1 MPCINRDNVIYNVRE
16 LPEIFTVADGD
27 LLIIE
32 TENGTNILDFEN
44 FVIGPDNT
52 TFGSTLSTN
61 TTDIAALSSSF
72 DTLSSSLDSSIAA
85 LSSSVITSNT
95 KAMITLTAWDASGVI
110 INKSNNIASAE
121 VDGSVIRFNFIS
133 NFLDEEYLILPSA
146 SIVNADG
153 DLAMVVLSDRSTN
166 FVDLSV
172 IDITTGD
179 RATTAANI
187 GFKLESF

>member
-16 LPEIFTVADGD
+16 LPEIFSVADGD

-44 FVIGPDNT
+44 FVIGIDNT

-72 DTLSSSLDSSIAA
+72 DTLSSTLNNSVDA

-95 KAMITLTAWDASGVI
+95 KALFTLSAWDEYGVRI
-110 INKSNNIASAE
+110 HQSNNIASAE
-121 VDGSVIRFNFIS
+121 VDGGIIRFNFIS
-133 NFLDEEYLILPSA
+133 NFLTEDYLVLPSA
-146 SIVNADG
+146 SIVNTAG
-153 DLAMVVLSDRSTN
+153 DIAMIVLSDRSTN
-166 FVDLSV
+166 FVELSV
-172 IDITTGD
+172 VDPVTD
-179 RATTAANI
+179 QRAAAAANI

>member
-16 LPEIFTVADGD
+16 LPEIFSVADGD

-44 FVIGPDNT
+44 FVIGIDNT

-72 DTLSSSLDSSIAA
+72 DTLSSTLNNSVDA

-95 KAMITLTAWDASGVI
+95 KALFTLSAWDEYGVRI
-110 INKSNNIASAE
+110 HQSNNIASAE
-121 VDGSVIRFNFIS
+121 VDGGIIRFNFIS
-133 NFLDEEYLILPSA
+133 NFLTEDYLVLPSA
-146 SIVNADG
+146 SIVNTAG
-153 DLAMVVLSDRSTN
+153 DIAMIVLSDRSTN
-166 FVDLSV
+166 FVELSV
-172 IDITTGD
+172 VDPVTD
-179 RATTAANI
+179 QRATAAANI
-187 GFKLESF
+187 GFKLDSF

>member
-16 LPEIFTVADGD
+16 LPEVFSVAAGD
-27 LLIIE
+27 LLLIE

-44 FVIGPDNT
+44 FVIGVDNT
-52 TFGSTLSTN
+52 TFGSTLSSN
-61 TTDIAALSSSF
+61 TTDIATLSSSF
-72 DTLSSSLDSSIAA
+72 NTLSSSVDSSIAA

-95 KAMITLTAWDASGVI
+95 KAMVTLSAWDASGVI

-121 VDGSVIRFNFIS
+121 IDGSVIRFNFIS
-133 NFLDEEYLILPSA
+133 NFLNEEYLILPSA
-146 SIVNADG
+146 AVVNADG
-153 DLAMVVLSDRSTN
+153 DLAVVVLSDRSTN

-172 IDITTGD
+172 IDTTTGD
-179 RATTAANI
+179 RATTATNI

>member
-16 LPEIFTVADGD
+16 LPEVFSVAAGD
-27 LLIIE
+27 LLLVE

-44 FVIGPDNT
+44 FVIGVDNT
-52 TFGSTLSTN
+52 TFGSTLSSN
-61 TTDIAALSSSF
+61 TTNIATLSSSF
-72 DTLSSSLDSSIAA
+72 NTLSSSVDSSIAA

-95 KAMITLTAWDASGVI
+95 KAMVTLTAWDASGVI
-110 INKSNNIASAE
+110 INKSSNIASAE

-133 NFLDEEYLILPSA
+133 NFIDEKYLILPSA
-146 SIVNADG
+146 GIVNADG
-153 DLAMVVLSDRSTN
+153 DLAMIFLSDRSTN

-172 IDITTGD
+172 IDAQTGD

>member
-16 LPEIFTVADGD
+16 LPEIFSVADGD

-44 FVIGPDNT
+44 FVIGINNT

-72 DTLSSSLDSSIAA
+72 DTLSSTLNNSVDA

-95 KAMITLTAWDASGVI
+95 KALFTLSAWDEYGVRI
-110 INKSNNIASAE
+110 HQSNNIASAE
-121 VDGSVIRFNFIS
+121 VDGGIIRFNFIS
-133 NFLDEEYLILPSA
+133 NFLTEDYLVLPSA
-146 SIVNADG
+146 SIVNTAG
-153 DLAMVVLSDRSTN
+153 DIAMIVLSDRSTN
-166 FVDLSV
+166 FVELSV
-172 IDITTGD
+172 VDPVTD
-179 RATTAANI
+179 QRAAAAANI

>member
-16 LPEIFTVADGD
+16 LPEVFSVAAGD

-44 FVIGPDNT
+44 FVIGVDNT

-72 DTLSSSLDSSIAA
+72 DTLSSSVNTSIET

-95 KAMITLTAWDASGVI
+95 KALFTLSAWDEHGVRLHQ
-110 INKSNNIASAE
+110 SSNIASAE
-121 VDGSVIRFNFIS
+121 VDEGIIRFNFIS
-133 NFLDEEYLILPSA
+133 NFLTEDYLVLPSA
-146 SIVNADG
+146 SIINADG
-153 DLAMVVLSDRSTN
+153 IAMIVLSDRSTN
-166 FVDLSV
+166 FVELSV
-172 IDITTGD
+172 VDPVTDT
-179 RATTAANI
+179 RATAAANI
-187 GFKLESF
+187 GFKLDSF

>member
-16 LPEIFTVADGD
+16 LPEIFSVADGD
-27 LLIIE
+27 LLLVE
-32 TENGTNILDFEN
+32 TENGTSILDFEN
-44 FVIGPDNT
+44 FVISADNT
-52 TFGSTLSTN
+52 TFGSTLSSN
-61 TTDIAALSSSF
+61 TTDIATLSSSF
-72 DTLSSSLDSSIAA
+72 NTLSSSVDTSIAA

-95 KAMITLTAWDASGVI
+95 KAMVTLTAWDASGVI
-110 INKSNNIASAE
+110 INKSSNIASAE

-133 NFLDEEYLILPSA
+133 NFLDEEYLILPSTGV
-146 SIVNADG
+146 VNADG

>member
-16 LPEIFTVADGD
+16 LPEVFSVAAGD
-27 LLIIE
+27 LLLVE

-44 FVIGPDNT
+44 FVIGVDNT
-52 TFGSTLSTN
+52 TFGSTLSSN
-61 TTDIAALSSSF
+61 TTDIATLSSSF
-72 DTLSSSLDSSIAA
+72 NTLSSSVDSSIAA

-95 KAMITLTAWDASGVI
+95 KAMVTLTAWDASGVI
-110 INKSNNIASAE
+110 INKSSNIASAE

-133 NFLDEEYLILPSA
+133 NFLNEDYLILPSA
-146 SIVNADG
+146 GVLNADG

-172 IDITTGD
+172 IDITTSD
-179 RATTAANI
+179 RATTATNI

>member
-16 LPEIFTVADGD
+16 LPEVFSVAAGD
-27 LLIIE
+27 LLLVE

-44 FVIGPDNT
+44 FVIGVDNT
-52 TFGSTLSTN
+52 TFGSTLSSN
-61 TTDIAALSSSF
+61 TTDIATLSSSF
-72 DTLSSSLDSSIAA
+72 NTLSSSVDSSIAA

-95 KAMITLTAWDASGVI
+95 KAMVTLTAWDASGVI
-110 INKSNNIASAE
+110 INKSSNIASAE
-121 VDGSVIRFNFIS
+121 VDGNVIRFNFIS
-133 NFLDEEYLILPSA
+133 NFLNEDYLILPSA
-146 SIVNADG
+146 GVLNADG

-172 IDITTGD
+172 IDITTSD
-179 RATTAANI
+179 RATTATNI

>member
-16 LPEIFTVADGD
+16 LPEIFSVADGD

-44 FVIGPDNT
+44 FVIGIDNT

-61 TTDIAALSSSF
+61 TTDIAALSSNF
-72 DTLSSSLDSSIAA
+72 KTLDSSVNTSIET

-95 KAMITLTAWDASGVI
+95 KALFTLSAWDEYGVRI
-110 INKSNNIASAE
+110 HQSNNIASAE
-121 VDGSVIRFNFIS
+121 VDGGIIRFNFLS
-133 NFLDEEYLILPSA
+133 NFLTEDYLILPSA
-146 SIVNADG
+146 SIINTAG
-153 DLAMVVLSDRSTN
+153 DIAMIVLSDRSTN
-166 FVDLSV
+166 FVELSV
-172 IDITTGD
+172 VDPVTD
-179 RATTAANI
+179 QRAAAAANI